1 MIKIKYIC
9 KKQKNMKKLFTLL
22 LVTTVCLS
30 ASSQSNSLT
39 GGFGLLNA
47 KVRVQLEHGFADRM
61 STGANL
67 SYYLVNWKGPRLE
80 GFWRFYFADDN
91 EKGGFFQTKAG
102 FGSFTNVFDGEELT
116 FDYYN
121 MNGDYVTA
129 NIYDKERFITLGGG
143 IGFGYK
149 YTANGGFVFETTL
162 GYAVWSPPS
171 DNYTDEYQAY
181 SELGYAFETI
191 GYYLVGPGFPLDF
204 QLKFGYNF

>member
-1 MIKIKYIC
+1 
-9 KKQKNMKKLFTLL
+9 MKKLFTIIFVATL
-22 LVTTVCLS
+22 TLS
-30 ASSQSNSLT
+30 TSAQSNSLT
-39 GGFGLLNA
+39 AGVGLLNA
-47 KVRVQLEHGFADRM
+47 KVRVQLEHGFADKM
-61 STGANL
+61 TTGANL

-80 GFWRFYFADDN
+80 GFYRLYFTDDSDI
-91 EKGGFFQTKAG
+91 GAFFQTKAG
-102 FGSFTNVFDGEELT
+102 VGLFSNVLDGELTTFELGGETYDIFEKST
-116 FDYYN
+116 FTT
-121 MNGDYVTA
+121 V
-129 NIYDKERFITLGGG
+129 GGG

-162 GYAVWSPPS
+162 GYAFWSPPS

>member
-1 MIKIKYIC
+1 
-9 KKQKNMKKLFTLL
+9 MKKLFTLL

-30 ASSQSNSLT
+30 TSAQSNSLT
-39 GGFGLLNA
+39 AGIGLLNT
-47 KVRVQLEHGFADRM
+47 KVRVQLEHGFADKM
-61 STGANL
+61 TTGANL

-80 GFWRFYFADDN
+80 GFYRLYFADDSD
-91 EKGGFFQTKAG
+91 KGAFFQTKAG
-102 FGSFTNVFDGEELT
+102 VGLFSNVLDGELTTFELGGETYDIFEKST
-116 FDYYN
+116 FTT
-121 MNGDYVTA
+121 V
-129 NIYDKERFITLGGG
+129 GGG

-162 GYAVWSPPS
+162 GYSFWSPPT

-204 QLKFGYNF
+204 QLKFGYSF

>member
-22 LVTTVCLS
+22 LVTTICLS
-30 ASSQSNSLT
+30 TSAQSNSLT
-39 GGFGLLNA
+39 AGIGLLNT
-47 KVRVQLEHGFADRM
+47 KVRVQLEHGFADKM
-61 STGANL
+61 TTGANL

-80 GFWRFYFADDN
+80 GFYRLYFSDDSDI
-91 EKGGFFQTKAG
+91 GAFFQTKAG
-102 FGSFTNVFDGEELT
+102 FGLFSNVLDGELTTFELGGETYDIFEKST
-116 FDYYN
+116 FTT
-121 MNGDYVTA
+121 V
-129 NIYDKERFITLGGG
+129 GGG

-162 GYAVWSPPS
+162 GYAFWSPPS

-204 QLKFGYNF
+204 QLKFGYSF